1 MYGKTAFSR
10 EREWEREW
18 EKERE
23 GGRKRRRERVGGQA
37 KALLVYNCKLNVSM
51 AIWCGGQEGQTWRRV
66 SQLNTQHS
74 LIGAGGRW
82 ARGRKAVSAIK
93 AWKESK
99 SPGQPER
106 TSGKSSSKSFTLT
119 WTIDFF
125 LWSPHECSG
134 CSRSLSWLLLPH
146 KDTWLGELSWAERRW
161 SNLLQPVAASS
172 IWAQLE
178 RGCVSG
184 YWNVCSQV
192 IVIVMAPVCCCCCCS
207 KSTSSR
213 AESSDCC
220 LPAWQSLLYFLPLC
234 HALLRGGL
242 REKGK
247 IENAHNLAVKDFNH
261 ESWKFT
267 LLLRVYFFWFY
278 NWF

>member
-1 MYGKTAFSR
+1 MRGPRRANLEARFAAEYTA
-10 EREWEREW
+10 
-18 EKERE
+18 
-23 GGRKRRRERVGGQA
+23 
-37 KALLVYNCKLNVSM
+37 LV
-51 AIWCGGQEGQTWRRV
+51 
-66 SQLNTQHS
+66 
-74 LIGAGGRW
+74 AGGEW
-82 ARGRKAVSAIK
+82 GGGWCRGRKAVSAIK

-134 CSRSLSWLLLPH
+134 CSLSWLLCPAQGHL
-146 KDTWLGELSWAERRW
+146 TWRAELSWAERRW

-192 IVIVMAPVCCCCCCS
+192 IVIVMARVCCCSHCCCCS
-207 KSTSSR
+207 KSTSYR

-220 LPAWQSLLYFLPLC
+220 LPGKVCFTFCLC
-234 HALLRGGL
+234 VTLCCAADW